1 MSRLCPRGALVLL
14 GSLVL
19 LSGCAS
25 QPDNS
30 LLCGIVSGYL
40 EPDANQDLYRV
51 VVTHLDGKPVI
62 SKPNYRLDPGVYEFT
77 VAELISAPMLKVK
90 LAARTP
96 KVVTIIVAAEQR
108 YHLGAKFNTDKRYRG
123 NDTGY
128 WQPEVW
134 LEEYHEC
141 AFSPPE

>member
-1 MSRLCPRGALVLL
+1 MSLRFSRRILL
-14 GSLVL
+14 LLTSFLL

-30 LLCGIVSGYL
+30 LQCGIVSGYL

-51 VVTHLDGKPVI
+51 VVTHLNGKPVI
-62 SKPNYRLDPGVYEFT
+62 SKPNYQLSPGDYEFT
-77 VAELISAPMLKVK
+77 LAELISSPSLRVK

-96 KVVTIIVAAEQR
+96 KTLSITVEAEQR
-108 YHLGAKFNTDKRYRG
+108 YHLAAKFNTDKRYRG
-123 NDTGY
+123 NDTGF

-134 LEEYHEC
+134 LQEEHEC
-141 AFSPPE
+141 ELSLPE